1 MLRNLDFG
9 HKHVVSKVS
18 RGKGLALLWKADF
31 DLLVDTSSLNQIDAQ
46 INEGNDNTWRF
57 TGFYGAPKTH
67 NNHHISWSPL
77 KKLTKLHHFHGCVR
91 GTLMRF

>member
-1 MLRNLDFG
+1 MDEARLKDLLRNLDFG

-31 DLLVDTSSLNQIDAQ
+31 DLLVDTSSLNHIDAQ

-57 TGFYGAPKTH
+57 TGFYGVPETH
-67 NNHHISWSPL
+67 NNHHIS
-77 KKLTKLHHFHGCVR
+77 
-91 GTLMRF
+91 